1 MGYLLFL
8 FGGVMKIHFRD
19 LVSGLVKEIDEIEK
33 SDRAQGDKT
42 RRYQGAARKFKNAVF
57 MDKRKYR
64 GNGMKNR
71 ISLTTFNKYLS
82 RARSRFEERLHHSFP
97 QSIATISNK
106 YPAFSETIKD
116 LDNRPAHEVR
126 IKLKELI
133 THLESGVNLL
143 EKIGSLGKIKPSTA
157 KKIVSL
163 KKMYPSWAN
172 DLDTLISTE
181 DATEL
186 QQKLEQGTDLL
197 NALHSL
203 KVNHEVMYALT
214 MQPSDRAALKA
225 RHDAALHF
233 KKRNIVPIDYPGYM
247 QRMTDI
253 LHLPDIAFED
263 SMASLAPLAFALA
276 AASGRRQIEI
286 LITGDF
292 EAKNKSI
299 IKFSGQAK
307 KRMAVSGGHY
317 EIYSLIDSELFI
329 QRLDFLRSHSSIL
342 RLQNLEIAHDEHRTE
357 LSVINGLVAKPLND
371 AAKQFFVDDR
381 RVFKDTRAIYA
392 RIAYEKWFR
401 TDPRW
406 AKCDEDVFFSELLG
420 HDDPDTQLAYKQFKL
435 VNFNPKWTPNISDEN
450 PRLAALQDLDSDMPG
465 LARGDA
471 AVRIHKWVKDQLA
484 QNPAAKIT
492 AYQIKKNLNCRNDL
506 ASRYMAW
513 CADALG
519 VVIGDDGQAR
529 PEELPPSLVLDI
541 NADDTD
547 AEEDEI
553 EEDFTDEEIDDTEFD
568 VSDNASDE
576 DKHEDKPRFAAPI
589 RRGEDS
595 WLIKFEFAGK
605 QYSWE
610 GNAASVMDAMK
621 KAWEAYM

>member
-106 YPAFSETIKD
+106 YPAFSKIIKD

-163 KKMYPSWAN
+163 KKMYPSWAD

-225 RHDAALHF
+225 RHDAALH
-233 KKRNIVPIDYPGYM
+233 
-247 QRMTDI
+247 
-253 LHLPDIAFED
+253 
-263 SMASLAPLAFALA
+263 
-276 AASGRRQIEI
+276 
-286 LITGDF
+286 
-292 EAKNKSI
+292 
-299 IKFSGQAK
+299 
-307 KRMAVSGGHY
+307 
-317 EIYSLIDSELFI
+317 
-329 QRLDFLRSHSSIL
+329 
-342 RLQNLEIAHDEHRTE
+342 
-357 LSVINGLVAKPLND
+357 
-371 AAKQFFVDDR
+371 
-381 RVFKDTRAIYA
+381 
-392 RIAYEKWFR
+392 
-401 TDPRW
+401 
-406 AKCDEDVFFSELLG
+406 
-420 HDDPDTQLAYKQFKL
+420 
-435 VNFNPKWTPNISDEN
+435 
-450 PRLAALQDLDSDMPG
+450 
-465 LARGDA
+465 
-471 AVRIHKWVKDQLA
+471 
-484 QNPAAKIT
+484 
-492 AYQIKKNLNCRNDL
+492 
-506 ASRYMAW
+506 
-513 CADALG
+513 
-519 VVIGDDGQAR
+519 
-529 PEELPPSLVLDI
+529 
-541 NADDTD
+541 
-547 AEEDEI
+547 
-553 EEDFTDEEIDDTEFD
+553 
-568 VSDNASDE
+568 
-576 DKHEDKPRFAAPI
+576 
-589 RRGEDS
+589 
-595 WLIKFEFAGK
+595 
-605 QYSWE
+605 
-610 GNAASVMDAMK
+610 
-621 KAWEAYM
+621 